1 MAPGLDLLPAA
12 NILRPARHNDGPIGV
27 DERMGQGLG
36 PPVAAEGRRAAAP
49 PLPPVEDDDQL
60 FARIYPALRRF
71 AAVVAPRETDPDDL
85 LQEATA
91 RALRRG
97 PLARLDHPEAYLRRA
112 MVNLASNERRRLGRW
127 RRARGRLEAAEAQG
141 PLTSYPSDVSDLL
154 ALPAPARAVLWL
166 VDVEGWSFDQVA
178 ELLECSP
185 EAARARASR
194 ARQTLRH
201 LLEEEGRL
209 A

>member
-1 MAPGLDLLPAA
+1 
-12 NILRPARHNDGPIGV
+12 
-27 DERMGQGLG
+27 MGKGLG
-36 PPVAAEGRRAAAP
+36 PPVVTDGTGAAAP

-60 FARIYPALRRF
+60 FARLYPSLRRF

-97 PLARLDHPEAYLRRA
+97 PLGRLDHPEAYLRRT

-127 RRARGRLEAAEAQG
+127 RRARSRLA
-141 PLTSYPSDVSDLL
+141 LTEELPTRYPSDVSDLL
-154 ALPAPARAVLWL
+154 SLPAPARAVLWL
-166 VDVEGWSFDQVA
+166 ADVEGWPFEQVA
-178 ELLECSP
+178 EVLGCSP

-194 ARQTLRH
+194 ARGALRH
-201 LLEEEGRL
+201 LIESEEGARP
-209 A
+209 

>member
-1 MAPGLDLLPAA
+1 MPTAT
-12 NILRPARHNDGPIGV
+12 IFRPARHTDVPIGV

-36 PPVAAEGRRAAAP
+36 PPVAAEGSRTVAP

-97 PLARLDHPEAYLRRA
+97 PLHRLDNPEAYLRRT

-127 RRARGRLEAAEAQG
+127 RRARGRLAPMEEA
-141 PLTSYPSDVSDLL
+141 PTSYPSDVSDLL

-166 VDVEGWSFDQVA
+166 ADVEGWSFDHVA
-178 ELLECSP
+178 EMLGCSP
-185 EAARARASR
+185 DAARARASR
-194 ARQTLRH
+194 ARWALRH
-201 LLEEEGRL
+201 LLEDEQRPEGSDR
-209 A
+209 